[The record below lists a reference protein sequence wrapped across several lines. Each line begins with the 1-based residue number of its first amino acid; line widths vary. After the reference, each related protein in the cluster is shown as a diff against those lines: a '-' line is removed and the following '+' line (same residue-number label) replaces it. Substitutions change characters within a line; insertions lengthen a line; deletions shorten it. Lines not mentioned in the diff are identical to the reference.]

1 MDRPPGPK
9 ILVSVKKVA
18 VSGGSNIVSFFEFI
32 VGLIVDHQ
40 LSGFKY
46 PLHPYHPGEAI
57 WYQKQL
63 KLTRVCHFIH
73 LLLKNCLTTIALEIE
88 TH

>member
-9 ILVSVKKVA
+9 ILVSVRKVA

-57 WYQKQL
+57 W
-63 KLTRVCHFIH
+63 LTIFSDHPGIKNNLSSREFVF
-73 LLLKNCLTTIALEIE
+73 LLFV
-88 TH
+88 